1 MSQARVPEPAG
12 LPERFDDGELLA
24 RIAAGEQP
32 ALRQLIDRHGRGLQ
46 LLAAR
51 YLGGAHEAEDVVQDV
66 FFSVWNNAKRFDP
79 AKGRATTW
87 IYRIAVNRCIDVKRW
102 RRFRLF
108 LGFDD
113 TDDVFA
119 SDDPPADTL
128 IGARQ
133 ELAIVRAGLD
143 TLPERQRMAL
153 LLRAVADLDVT
164 SIAEAMGTS
173 AGSVEQLLVRARR
186 TLRARLTK
194 VGESEPRDERLS
206 K

>member
-1 MSQARVPEPAG
+1 MSQARVPEPAR
-12 LPERFDDGELLA
+12 PQERLNDEALLA
-24 RIAAGEQP
+24 HIAAGEQH
-32 ALRQLIDRHGRGLQ
+32 ALRELVDRHGRGLK
-46 LLAAR
+46 LFASR

-102 RRFRLF
+102 RRFRVF
-108 LGFDD
+108 LGFED
-113 TDDVFA
+113 TGDVLA
-119 SDDPPADTL
+119 SEDPPTDAL

-143 TLPERQRMAL
+143 KLPERQRMAL
-153 LLRAVADLDVT
+153 LLRALADLDVP

-194 VGESEPRDERLS
+194 VGESVPEVERLS